1 MDWKGKSRS
10 SEQERVQDEAEF
22 SGLLATLCAISWILA
37 SLTLFDN
44 SCVGPL
50 AARCA
55 QDIPRPPT
63 PSSANQGT
71 EGPAGEQHRPPRPR
85 ARSSPKSQSSREKDV
100 GIWLSKR
107 FTLTIK

>member
-63 PSSANQGT
+63 PSSDASCKY
-71 EGPAGEQHRPPRPR
+71 
-85 ARSSPKSQSSREKDV
+85 RSSTVLLTDQQWMEFPMTSSGLINFLEH
-100 GIWLSKR
+100 
-107 FTLTIK
+107 